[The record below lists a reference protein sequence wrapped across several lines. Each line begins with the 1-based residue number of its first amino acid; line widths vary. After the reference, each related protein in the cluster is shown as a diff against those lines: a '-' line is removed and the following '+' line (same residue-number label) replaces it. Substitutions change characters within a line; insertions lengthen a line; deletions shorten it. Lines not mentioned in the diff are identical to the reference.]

1 MPNGRVTIDLRPG
14 QNGLIGS
21 RRQER
26 RHTIQREPAR
36 GRGPDLRKAL
46 EVSKDIR
53 RTSSSRTASSR
64 AARFEL
70 PAPSAILL
78 ALMLA
83 GMTVLPLAEDS
94 PSTRTV
100 YAAVTEPNGAEIGK
114 ASDAGTGAAQ
124 NENKTQVIRI
134 TLPITGPTVSRLKQ
148 SVRDVLSARGGPP
161 KNLILV
167 IETNRGE
174 EQFASRSEF
183 GACYDLAE
191 FLTGDELSRVRTIA
205 YVPYRA
211 EGHALLVILSCGQV
225 ILSPDAEIGSAGI
238 AEKRIS
244 PPMLSAY
251 REIAQRRRVM
261 PVEIALGMLD
271 PDRTVLQVE
280 TDVERVFVTPEG
292 LEQLGRPVVG
302 KPTVLFS
309 AGQPGRITGREAR
322 AVDLIDYTAVDLREL
337 LMALSIPQSAVEEE
351 VLVGGMWQAVQVRIH
366 GPIRAATVQRA
377 QKLIEDAL
385 RRDVNFVC
393 LNIDSSGGSP
403 VDSLRLAAFL
413 AADLPSDR
421 IRTVAYVPRQALSDA
436 ALIALA
442 CDHLIVHPDARL
454 GGEGDGLPT
463 DDDLTQVRRT
473 WSEVVAPKIQ
483 RSWSLAVALLD
494 PNLDVFRYTRKSTP
508 GMSEYL
514 SEEEWQSLPNPE
526 EWGKGDAVTV
536 PGKPLQLTG
545 KQALEFGLAKE
556 TVDSF
561 AAMKELYGLEND
573 PALIEPTWSDMLIEG
588 LASPGVAIA
597 LVIIGFV
604 SLLIE
609 LQTPGIG
616 VGAFVATVC
625 FVLFFWSRFLGQT
638 AEWLEIILFLV
649 GLMCLAV
656 ELFVLPGFGIFG
668 LGGGALI
675 LASLVL
681 AGQTFIWPRNSY
693 QWAQFQQ
700 SLLVIAAAAVGT
712 GVLASL
718 VGRWLPHAPGIGR
731 IVLLPPSEEEAEA
744 IERRRTLLPVDES
757 LVGERGTTVTPLLP
771 GGKARLGG
779 RLFDVL
785 SEDGEPIDPGRD
797 VVVTEVRGTRIFVR
811 PLT

>member
-1 MPNGRVTIDLRPG
+1 M
-14 QNGLIGS
+14 
-21 RRQER
+21 
-26 RHTIQREPAR
+26 
-36 GRGPDLRKAL
+36 
-46 EVSKDIR
+46 IR
-53 RTSSSRTASSR
+53 AVLV
-64 AARFEL
+64 AGMILL
-70 PAPSAILL
+70 PAMDDCFRVKPPQTFA
-78 ALMLA
+78 
-83 GMTVLPLAEDS
+83 AEGDDS
-94 PSTRTV
+94 SP
-100 YAAVTEPNGAEIGK
+100 ANGAEAKTEPAEGDK
-114 ASDAGTGAAQ
+114 
-124 NENKTQVIRI
+124 KTQVVRI
-134 TLPITGPTVSRLKQ
+134 TLPITGPTASRLKQ
-148 SVRDVLSARGGPP
+148 WVRDVLNDRGGPP
-161 KNLILV
+161 KNMIFV
-167 IETNRGE
+167 FATNRGE

-183 GACYDLAE
+183 GACYDMAE

-211 EGHALLVILSCGQV
+211 EGHAVLVILACGQV
-225 ILSPDAEIGSAGI
+225 ILAPDAELGSAGI

-271 PDRTVLQVE
+271 AERTVLQVE

-302 KPTVLFS
+302 RPAVLFP
-309 AGQPGRITGREAR
+309 AGQLGRLTGREAR
-322 AVDLIDYTAVDLREL
+322 ALDLIDYTAADLREL
-337 LMALSIPQSAVEEE
+337 LVALAIPQSEVDEE
-351 VLVGGMWQAVQVRIH
+351 VLAGGTWQAVQVRIH
-366 GPIRAATVQRA
+366 GPIRATTVQRA

-385 RRDVNFVC
+385 RRDVNLVC
-393 LNIDSSGGSP
+393 LNIDSAGGSP
-403 VDSLRLAAFL
+403 VDSLRLATFL
-413 AADLPSDR
+413 AVDLPGDR

-442 CDHLIVHPDARL
+442 CDHLILHPDARL
-454 GGEGDGLPT
+454 GGEGDGLLS
-463 DDDLTQVRRT
+463 DDELAEVRRT
-473 WSEVVAPKIQ
+473 WREVVAPQMK
-483 RSWSLAVALLD
+483 RSWSLPVAMLD
-494 PNLDVFRYTRKSTP
+494 PNLEVFRYTRKSAP
-508 GMSEYL
+508 AMSDFY
-514 SEEEWQSLPNPE
+514 SPEEWQSLPNPE
-526 EWGKGDAVTV
+526 DWVKGEAVTT
-536 PGKPLQLTG
+536 PGAPLQLTG

-573 PALIEPTWSDMLIEG
+573 PALLEPTWSDMLIEG
-588 LASPGVAIA
+588 LASPGVAVA

-649 GLMCLAV
+649 GLTCLAV

-681 AGQTFIWPRNSY
+681 AGQTFIWPRNNY

-700 SLLVIAAAAVGT
+700 SLLVVAAAAVGT
-712 GVLASL
+712 GIVASL
-718 VGRWLPHAPGIGR
+718 VGRWLPHTPGIGR
-731 IVLLPPSEEEAEA
+731 IVLLPPTEEEAEA
-744 IERRRTLLPVDES
+744 MERRRSLLPVDES

-771 GGKARLGG
+771 GGKARLAG
-779 RLFDVL
+779 RLLDVL
-785 SEDGEPIDPGRD
+785 AEDGEPIDSGSD

>member
-1 MPNGRVTIDLRPG
+1 MRASVFAGIMLFSAGGSESRLSRVYGFAEAVAADPADGVEAGAEAKTEPG
-14 QNGLIGS
+14 QG
-21 RRQER
+21 
-26 RHTIQREPAR
+26 
-36 GRGPDLRKAL
+36 D
-46 EVSKDIR
+46 
-53 RTSSSRTASSR
+53 
-64 AARFEL
+64 
-70 PAPSAILL
+70 
-78 ALMLA
+78 
-83 GMTVLPLAEDS
+83 
-94 PSTRTV
+94 
-100 YAAVTEPNGAEIGK
+100 
-114 ASDAGTGAAQ
+114 
-124 NENKTQVIRI
+124 NKTQVIRI
-134 TLPITGPTVSRLKQ
+134 TLPITGPTASRLKQ
-148 SVRDVLSARGGPP
+148 CVRDVLNDRGGPP
-161 KNLILV
+161 KNMIFV
-167 IETNRGE
+167 FETNRGE

-211 EGHALLVILSCGQV
+211 EGHAVLVILACGQV
-225 ILSPDAEIGSAGI
+225 ILAPDAELGSAGI

-271 PDRTVLQVE
+271 PARAVLQVE

-302 KPTVLFS
+302 EPTILFP
-309 AGQPGRITGREAR
+309 AGQLGRLTGREAR
-322 AVDLIDYTAVDLREL
+322 ALDLIDYTAADLREL
-337 LMALSIPQSAVEEE
+337 LAALAIPQSEVEEE
-351 VLVGGMWQAVQVRIH
+351 VLAGGMWRAVQVRIQ
-366 GPIRAATVQRA
+366 GPIHARTVQRA
-377 QKLIEDAL
+377 QKMIEDAL
-385 RRDVNFVC
+385 RRDVNFVF
-393 LNIDSSGGSP
+393 LDIDSAGGSP

-413 AADLPSDR
+413 AVDLPSDR

-442 CDHLIVHPDARL
+442 CDHLIMHPDARL
-454 GGEGDGLPT
+454 GGEGDGLPS
-463 DDDLTQVRRT
+463 DEELTQVRRT
-473 WSEVVAPKIQ
+473 WSEAVAPKIE
-483 RSWSLAVALLD
+483 RSWSLPVAMLD
-494 PNLDVFRYTRKSTP
+494 PDLDVFRYTRKSAP
-508 GMSEYL
+508 GMSEFY
-514 SEEEWQSLPNPE
+514 SQEEWQSLPNPE
-526 EWGKGDAVTV
+526 DWVKGEAVTI
-536 PGKPLQLTG
+536 PGEPLQLTG
-545 KQALEFGLAKE
+545 EQAVEFGLAKE

-573 PALIEPTWSDMLIEG
+573 PALLEPTWSDMLIEG
-588 LASPGVAIA
+588 LASPGVAVA

-638 AEWLEIILFLV
+638 AEWLEIVLFLV

-681 AGQTFIWPRNSY
+681 AGQTFVWPRNSY
-693 QWAQFQQ
+693 QWTQFQQ

-718 VGRWLPHAPGIGR
+718 IGRWLPHTPGIGR

-744 IERRRTLLPVDES
+744 MERRRSLLQVDES

-771 GGKARLGG
+771 GGKARLAG
-779 RLFDVL
+779 RLLDVL
-785 SEDGEPIDPGRD
+785 SQDGEPIDRGRD
-797 VVVTEVRGTRIFVR
+797 IVVTEVRGTRIIVR

>member
-1 MPNGRVTIDLRPG
+1 MIR
-14 QNGLIGS
+14 
-21 RRQER
+21 
-26 RHTIQREPAR
+26 
-36 GRGPDLRKAL
+36 AL
-46 EVSKDIR
+46 AVAGIIL
-53 RTSSSRTASSR
+53 
-64 AARFEL
+64 L
-70 PAPSAILL
+70 PAVDDSIRIKPAQVAI
-78 ALMLA
+78 
-83 GMTVLPLAEDS
+83 AEIDDTG
-94 PSTRTV
+94 P
-100 YAAVTEPNGAEIGK
+100 ANGAETKTESKQG
-114 ASDAGTGAAQ
+114 D
-124 NENKTQVIRI
+124 NKTQVIRI
-134 TLPITGPTVSRLKQ
+134 TLPITGPTASRLKQ
-148 SVRDVLSARGGPP
+148 WVRDVVKDRGGPP
-161 KNLILV
+161 KNV
-167 IETNRGE
+167 IFVFETNRGE

-183 GACYDLAE
+183 GACYDMAE
-191 FLTGDELSRVRTIA
+191 FLTSDELSRVRTIA

-211 EGHALLVILSCGQV
+211 EGHAVLVILACGQV
-225 ILSPDAEIGSAGI
+225 ILAPDAELGSAGI

-271 PDRTVLQVE
+271 PGRTVLQVE

-302 KPTVLFS
+302 KPTVLFP
-309 AGQPGRITGREAR
+309 AGQLGRLTGREAR
-322 AVDLIDYTAVDLREL
+322 ALDLIDYTGADLREL
-337 LMALSIPQSAVEEE
+337 LAALAIPQSEVEEE
-351 VLVGGMWQAVQVRIH
+351 VLAAGTWQAVQVRIH
-366 GPIRAATVQRA
+366 GPIRATTVQRA
-377 QKLIEDAL
+377 QKMIEDAL

-393 LNIDSSGGSP
+393 LNIDSAGGSP
-403 VDSLRLAAFL
+403 VDSLRLATFL
-413 AADLPSDR
+413 AVDLPSDR
-421 IRTVAYVPRQALSDA
+421 VRTVAYVPRQALSDA

-442 CDHLIVHPDARL
+442 CDHLILHPDARL
-454 GGEGDGLPT
+454 GGEGDGLPS
-463 DDDLTQVRRT
+463 DDDLTQMRRT
-473 WSEVVAPKIQ
+473 WSEVVAPKIE
-483 RSWSLAVALLD
+483 RSWSLPVAMLD
-494 PNLDVFRYTRKSTP
+494 PNLEVFRFTRKSAP
-508 GMSEYL
+508 GMSEFL
-514 SEEEWQSLPNPE
+514 SPEEWQGLPNRE
-526 EWGKGDAVTV
+526 DWVKGEAVTV

-573 PALIEPTWSDMLIEG
+573 PALLEPTWSDMLIEG
-588 LASPGVAIA
+588 LASPGVAVA

-649 GLMCLAV
+649 GLTCLAV

-718 VGRWLPHAPGIGR
+718 IGRWLPHTPGIGR

-744 IERRRTLLPVDES
+744 MERRRSLLQVDES

-771 GGKARLGG
+771 SGKARLAG
-779 RLFDVL
+779 RLLDVL

-797 VVVTEVRGTRIFVR
+797 IVVTEVRGTRIFVR